1 MKKTRFIVPSLLTSI
16 LITGCF
22 NKIENTNETQQT
34 IPNQNT
40 DQIISDAIH
49 QYEDCSKDSENEK
62 TFISYALL

>member
-1 MKKTRFIVPSLLTSI
+1 MKKTRFIVPSLLASI

-22 NKIENTNETQQT
+22 NKIENTNETQIIT
-34 IPNQNT
+34 NQNT

-49 QYEDCSKDSENEK
+49 QYEDCNKDSEK